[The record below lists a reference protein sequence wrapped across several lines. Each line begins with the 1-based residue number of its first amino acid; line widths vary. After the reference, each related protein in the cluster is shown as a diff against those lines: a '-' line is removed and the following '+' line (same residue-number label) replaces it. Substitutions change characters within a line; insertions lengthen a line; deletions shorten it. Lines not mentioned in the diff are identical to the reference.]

1 MLRSNF
7 SLLFLLISTE
17 KNLKKSK
24 NLQHLQVATAANPSH
39 QLGVQKPTK
48 PYSKSLKWSILLHT
62 SIFILCHCHF
72 VPVFIKLK
80 RTSVTAHSHI
90 CLLRIFNFIC
100 RGRSGRSHLK
110 LEFVVKIANYFLVVK
125 MLHSLKLK

>member
-17 KNLKKSK
+17 KKLKKLK

-62 SIFILCHCHF
+62 SIFILCHCLPFCPNFHK
-72 VPVFIKLK
+72 IN
-80 RTSVTAHSHI
+80 SVTAHSHI
-90 CLLRIFNFIC
+90 CLLRIFNFIW

-110 LEFVVKIANYFLVVK
+110 LEFVGKIANYFLVVK